1 MIIMYAKLP
10 VYHSSKKFVFS
21 PLFGALY
28 SISGYDNT
36 LDANSLNENNEY
48 HCLVANPFL
57 LQKREMCTCP
67 KLSLFARFY
76 AHLLVFLWRWCYPLI
91 YLLSHLRLS
100 IYKDAGEANIAFRQI
115 LKKGNQRILCLP
127 RSVFIATTSAKFKS
141 SGAMFIGC
149 FFPSRHMHAWVVEE
163 GMHADIFDN
172 QWIMFTPIAMMK

>member
-57 LQKREMCTCP
+57 LQK
-67 KLSLFARFY
+67 
-76 AHLLVFLWRWCYPLI
+76 
-91 YLLSHLRLS
+91 
-100 IYKDAGEANIAFRQI
+100 
-115 LKKGNQRILCLP
+115 
-127 RSVFIATTSAKFKS
+127 
-141 SGAMFIGC
+141 
-149 FFPSRHMHAWVVEE
+149 
-163 GMHADIFDN
+163 
-172 QWIMFTPIAMMK
+172 